1 MQKNLNERG
10 NLPQSAVDKRALRR
24 ALASM
29 KEEREAVNQ
38 RQTRRVGR
46 EVISDSY
53 KRMVQRFDD
62 VFNQDLADFM
72 VQLNSH
78 TASGLVANLGIRLD
92 YNGYVTSSMAM
103 ENR

>member
-1 MQKNLNERG
+1 
-10 NLPQSAVDKRALRR
+10 
-24 ALASM
+24 
-29 KEEREAVNQ
+29 
-38 RQTRRVGR
+38 
-46 EVISDSY
+46 
-53 KRMVQRFDD
+53 MVQRFDD